1 MGVICGNYKST
12 SKVSAVFQNTNSFV
26 CFAIVMKGNNLEHHN
41 ADSKSKSTVNYLF
54 YRTTMTTTKEQ
65 PQASAATRLTLET
78 SDSSTDWVTSREG
91 DDELLLGLGNS
102 YSSDDMDSFCVDEG
116 KGESQPV
123 TATTTV
129 VPRSR
134 RSGQNYNLQVVE
146 EGKAME
152 AGKNAGQRWSCP
164 PSCPFAEKGRH
175 GLGCTMIHEDF
186 DFEACNLSE
195 REYSNRHLK
204 KKKKYNDNK
213 DKEDGDEGTQDCTI
227 SSNEGPT
234 KDRKE
239 AASDTEADRKLRRR
253 RLAQVLLMIFLTLGT
268 IILLLVLVI
277 PSSILRDKGGGTGD
291 FNGTMGQEED
301 LAWNKLD

>member
-1 MGVICGNYKST
+1 M
-12 SKVSAVFQNTNSFV
+12 
-26 CFAIVMKGNNLEHHN
+26 
-41 ADSKSKSTVNYLF
+41 
-54 YRTTMTTTKEQ
+54 
-65 PQASAATRLTLET
+65 
-78 SDSSTDWVTSREG
+78 
-91 DDELLLGLGNS
+91 LGLGNS

-116 KGESQPV
+116 QGESKPAPV
-123 TATTTV
+123 ATTTTV
-129 VPRSR
+129 APRFR

-195 REYSNRHLK
+195 REYSNRYLNK
-204 KKKKYNDNK
+204 KKKQKKNNDK
-213 DKEDGDEGTQDCTI
+213 DEDDKGDGEEGTQDCTI
-227 SSNEGPT
+227 SSIEGPA
-234 KDRKE
+234 KDGKE
-239 AASDTEADRKLRRR
+239 ATSDTEADRKLRRR